1 MATTKRET
9 LTIRKARLALVE
21 LMEVAWVEET
31 RLRKGLS
38 HEEDRGQA
46 TQLQEA
52 SSRSCS
58 KTQLGP
64 EDLLNLK
71 TTLKA

>member
-1 MATTKRET
+1 M
-9 LTIRKARLALVE
+9 
-21 LMEVAWVEET
+21 EET

-52 SSRSCS
+52 SSRSFS
-58 KTQLGP
+58 KIQVAPGH
-64 EDLLNLK
+64 LLNLK